1 MLYCPACQ
9 VLCQGERCP
18 SCGGGKLRLPQGND
32 PVLLMTAD
40 ELECGRIAA
49 VLEEHRI
56 PHEERICGLEARPAA
71 YFGPQAAANKN
82 IFVPYSALDQCRD
95 LLSGIGILEEADRE
109 ETDQEDTQKAD
120 LAEPSMSP
128 LTKTG
133 WRIFS
138 VLLFLAL
145 VWAVVAVSDVLFRNL
160 RSMLG
165 F

>member
-1 MLYCPACQ
+1 MLYCPGCQ

-18 SCGGGKLRLPQGND
+18 SCGGGKLRQPQGND

-40 ELECGRIAA
+40 ELECGRITA
-49 VLEEHRI
+49 VLEEHQI
-56 PHEERICGLEARPAA
+56 PYEERICGLEARPAA

-82 IFVPYSALDQCRD
+82 IFVPYSALDHCRS
-95 LLSGIGILEEADRE
+95 LLCGIGILEEPDREDADRKE
-109 ETDQEDTQKAD
+109 TQKAD
-120 LAEPSMSP
+120 LVEQPTSP

-145 VWAVVAVSDVLFRNL
+145 VWAVVAISDSLFRNF